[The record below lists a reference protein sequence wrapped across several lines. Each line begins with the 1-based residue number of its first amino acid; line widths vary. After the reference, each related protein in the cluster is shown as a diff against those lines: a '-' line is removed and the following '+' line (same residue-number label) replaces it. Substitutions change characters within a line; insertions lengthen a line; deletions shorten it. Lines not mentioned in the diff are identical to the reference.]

1 LAWFFLSL
9 ATAFLESLRDV
20 FNKKSLEQFD
30 EYIVAWSLAVFT
42 TLFLIPP
49 IVLNGIPELDRQFWL
64 ALPIGGFLDTL
75 AFFLLVKAIKSAD
88 LSLVAPIT
96 TFSPLF
102 LLITSPLIAN
112 EFPTPLSLG
121 GVLLVVIGSYV
132 LNLDRQQQGYLAP
145 LRAIVQETGPRLML
159 IVAFIWS
166 ITANVDKIGVLNSGP
181 IFWAASVYGFIA
193 IALLPVVLSRSRIG
207 FKQRLGAAYN
217 LVAIG
222 LLNAIAVA
230 CQMLAFKLTLVV
242 YAIAIKRNS
251 AVFSVL
257 LGHFFLKE
265 KGLRAR
271 SLGALIMVLGA
282 VAIAIF

>member
-1 LAWFFLSL
+1 MAWFFLSL